1 MKKLFLSTMI
11 AAGLF
16 GLVAGQVT
24 QTQSTRSQDQDNK
37 DGWEKIGEKTVNL
50 SEESGIF
57 NWNSDREKTI
67 NANEKYSA
75 IKFKA
80 KDGTVNLTNI
90 EVEYEGGKKQDLSL
104 IGPVMANSESK
115 VVTLQS
121 GDKKLDKITFNYK
134 KDEAAKE
141 DKVQVELW
149 GLKADAA
156 SGMGTRNKD
165 KDSGVDVNRDLSDT
179 SMMDH
184 HNTMPSRTDMDRIDA
199 DKTKVDNNKSTTPAD
214 RSTTPADR
222 STTPV
227 VPR

>member
-1 MKKLFLSTMI
+1 MKKLFLSIMI

-16 GLVAGQVT
+16 GLVSGQVT
-24 QTQSTRSQDQDNK
+24 QSQSTESKDQDKK

-57 NWNSDREKTI
+57 NWDTDREKTI

-80 KDGTVNLTNI
+80 KDATVNLTNI

-115 VVTLQS
+115 VVKLES

-134 KDEAAKE
+134 KDVTAIE
-141 DKVQVELW
+141 DKVKVELW

-156 SGMGTRNKD
+156 SGMGQRD
-165 KDSGVDVNRDLSDT
+165 KDLDIDVDVDRMMGDT

-184 HNTMPSRTDMDRIDA
+184 HNTKPKSHTDMDRTDA
-199 DKTKVDNNKSTTPAD
+199 DKTKVDG
-214 RSTTPADR
+214 R
-222 STTPV
+222 TTPV